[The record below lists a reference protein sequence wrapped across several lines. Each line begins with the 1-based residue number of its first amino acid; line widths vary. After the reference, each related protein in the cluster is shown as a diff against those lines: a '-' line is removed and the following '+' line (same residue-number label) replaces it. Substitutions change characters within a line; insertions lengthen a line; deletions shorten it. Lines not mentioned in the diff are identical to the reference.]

1 MNYFINKNYFRTL
14 HEYDS
19 MRISFQA
26 VNKIILF
33 QNDKLI
39 CLCDDILIFNIF
51 EKNLLCNYS
60 INHHSKPQ
68 YTNIK
73 LFGTD
78 KFIIFNYNSSFDN
91 KIRLFQFIEDKENKE
106 YSFKKITR
114 IFETA
119 IDILIKGTEMICLK
133 RGNINI
139 YNFINNEKFELQAKI
154 KIPKTLGKHSSN
166 KALFL
171 TKNNLI
177 IIEYKNIFIQ
187 FWSYQKNR
195 LFKKNKI
202 EFEKS
207 INDSKLIAKEFDNTD
222 IILFGFNIYI
232 YFYSFNNKKIFYK
245 IYISNIPNNNYF
257 YDNHVRGIFISK
269 NGEIFVNDTINIYY
283 LDISNKNAHKLIRN
297 RNKIGNV
304 VMGYEQNQNFFY
316 VTNFENEIKFFKSSK
331 IKTIMLDLM
340 YYFFTLLFISFLKN
354 YFRKIK
360 IDFIYEILSSIVVT
374 IPVFLYYKKMNFY
387 SNIEDIIKSGRYIV
401 IIFIVV
407 IDIIMIVFFNK
418 IFNKFLIY

>member
-19 MRISFQA
+19 MKISFQA

-33 QNDKLI
+33 QNDKII
-39 CLCDDILIFNIF
+39 CLCDDILIFNIY
-51 EKNLLCNYS
+51 EKNLLCNYTF
-60 INHHSKPQ
+60 NHHFNPQ

-106 YSFKKITR
+106 YSFKQITR

-119 IDILIKGTEMICLK
+119 IDILIKGNKMICLK
-133 RGNINI
+133 RGNLNI
-139 YNFINNEKFELQAKI
+139 YNFINNQQFEFQTKI

-166 KALFL
+166 KALIIS
-171 TKNNLI
+171 KNNLI
-177 IIEYKNIFIQ
+177 IMEYKSIFVQ
-187 FWSYQKNR
+187 FWSYQRNK
-195 LFKKNKI
+195 LSQKNKI

-207 INDSKLIAKEFDNTD
+207 INGNKFIAKELHNTD

-232 YFYSFNNKKIFYK
+232 YFYSFNNKEILYK
-245 IYISNIPNNNYF
+245 IYISNKPNYNYF

-269 NGEIFVNDTINIYY
+269 NGDIFVNDTINIYY
-283 LDISNKNAHKLIRN
+283 LDINNKNAHKLIRN
-297 RNKIGNV
+297 RNKFGNV
-304 VMGYEQNQNFFY
+304 VMGYEQNQNSFY
-316 VTNFENEIKFFKSSK
+316 VTNFENEIKVFKSSK
-331 IKTIMLDLM
+331 SKTIMLDLI

-360 IDFIYEILSSIVVT
+360 INFAYEILSSIIVT

-401 IIFIVV
+401 VIIIIA
-407 IDIIMIVFFNK
+407 IDIIMIVLFNK
-418 IFNKFLIY
+418 IFNKFLI